1 MALFKRMLPAYL
13 IALALALGVS
23 LAVSEGCSQLSEALS
38 VSGEP
43 ALPMIVL
50 DPGHGGEDGGAL
62 SATGVKESVLN
73 LEISLRLRD
82 ALRFLGFS
90 VQMTRETDIS
100 VHSPEAVTVSEK
112 KVSDLKNR
120 VRMVNESPNALL
132 LSIHQNMFSES
143 RYRGAQVFY
152 AGADRNKALAETLQA
167 VLGGEL
173 DPANHRQAKQT
184 PTVYLLNK
192 VRCPAALVE
201 CGFLSNPEEEML
213 LGTPD
218 YQKKLAAAIAAGLT
232 QAIYHAA
239 VY

>member
-82 ALRFLGFS
+82 AFRFLGFS

-120 VRMVNESPNALL
+120 VRMVNESPNTLL

-152 AGADRNKALAETLQA
+152 AGADRNTARRSRRRRSICSTRCAA
-167 VLGGEL
+167 RRRWWSA
-173 DPANHRQAKQT
+173 DSS
-184 PTVYLLNK
+184 PTRRRK
-192 VRCPAALVE
+192 GCWVRRII
-201 CGFLSNPEEEML
+201 
-213 LGTPD
+213 
-218 YQKKLAAAIAAGLT
+218 KKSSPRPSRRD
-232 QAIYHAA
+232 
-239 VY
+239 